1 MKKIFLK
8 VLSAV
13 SAITI
18 LSANLIT
25 GQAVGNLQDT
35 NGNSDNYQYYFGV
48 PHSHTSFSDAGGS
61 SVPKQAYEYGKKK
74 GLDFLFVTDHSNLL
88 D

>member
-35 NGNSDNYQYYFGV
+35 NGNSDNY
-48 PHSHTSFSDAGGS
+48 
-61 SVPKQAYEYGKKK
+61 
-74 GLDFLFVTDHSNLL
+74 
-88 D
+88 